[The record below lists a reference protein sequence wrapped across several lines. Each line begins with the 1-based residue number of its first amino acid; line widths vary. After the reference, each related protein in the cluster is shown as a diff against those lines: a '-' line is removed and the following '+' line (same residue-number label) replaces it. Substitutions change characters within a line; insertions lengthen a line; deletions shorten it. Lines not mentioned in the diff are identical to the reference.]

1 MKIAHIV
8 CTFPPYRGGIGG
20 AAYAQAKGL
29 AKLGHRV
36 TVFTPLYSK
45 KQDINLEGDID
56 IRRVPVSWKF
66 GNAAILPKNIIKELN
81 NFDVIHLH
89 WPFIG
94 TGERLF
100 LMKYLIAP
108 PIVMQYHMDLVGR
121 GFKKIFFKLY
131 NQFFLS
137 TAVKKASRIIFS
149 SEDYANFS
157 LLTKHIKKEK
167 NKISFIPFG
176 VDIDFFK
183 PKTLNQDLILKYQID
198 QKDFVILF
206 VGGLDRAHYF
216 KGLHNLIKA
225 IAIIKADNLKLIV
238 VGDGNLREDYQN
250 LVCRLGLNNR
260 VIFAGGC
267 SDEMLVDFYNLANAV
282 VLPSVDSSE
291 AFGIVLIEAMACGKA
306 IIVSNLPGPRSLV
319 YENINGLLVEP
330 NDINDLKDKI
340 MKLYSNFQLCERLGQ
355 RGREIAEK
363 IFNINL
369 TNQSLSELYQ
379 KTINEKRV

>member
-20 AAYAQAKGL
+20 AAYAQARGL
-29 AKLGHRV
+29 AKLGHKV
-36 TVFTPLYSK
+36 TVFTPLYFK
-45 KQDINLEGDID
+45 KQNINLEGDID
-56 IRRVPVSWKF
+56 IRRISIFWKF
-66 GNAAILPKNIIKELN
+66 GNAAILPKNVIKELN

-94 TGERLF
+94 TGERIL
-100 LMKYLIAP
+100 LMKYLIEP
-108 PIVMQYHMDLVGR
+108 PIVVQYHMDLVGR

-157 LLTKHIKKEK
+157 LLAKYIKKEK
-167 NKISFIPFG
+167 NKIKFIPFG
-176 VDIDFFK
+176 VDVDFFK
-183 PKTLNQDLILKYQID
+183 PRNKNQDLILKYQIS
-198 QKDFVILF
+198 QKDFIVLF
-206 VGGLDRAHYF
+206 VGGLDQAHYF

-225 IAIIKADNLKLIV
+225 MAIIKADNLKLIV

-250 LVCRLGLNNR
+250 LVLRLGLNNR

-267 SDEMLVDFYNLANAV
+267 SDETLVDFYNLANAV
-282 VLPSVDSSE
+282 ILPSVDNSE

-319 YENINGLLVEP
+319 YKDINGLLVEP
-330 NDINDLKDKI
+330 NDIIDLKDKI
-340 MKLYSNFQLCERLGQ
+340 MKLYSNFQLCEKLGQ
-355 RGREIAEK
+355 QGRGIAQK

-369 TNQSLSELYQ
+369 TNQSLSEVYQ
-379 KTINEKRV
+379 EIIDEKRI